1 MCQALGCA
9 FCMDCCCCSASKGC
23 PVLVTWWI
31 GARWAPLSMGFLRQ
45 GYWRLPFPS
54 PGDLPDPGIDP
65 VSLESPT
72 LAGGLFT
79 TETPGT
85 PFKLMIQFY
94 CYPHCMD
101 EHAEAQTGDIP
112 CSRSWSSS
120 YAVALGFTQVCILTT
135 HLWGFPVLWRTFQC
149 MLTSW
154 HYLTHHADFSS
165 TSQLVFSNQI
175 IYRVLILGLVRRLQ
189 DRIKQSPH

>member
-1 MCQALGCA
+1 MNWSPLGSSVHGISQARILEWVAVSFSRGSSWPRNWSCI
-9 FCMDCCCCSASKGC
+9 SWVSY
-23 PVLVTWWI
+23 I
-31 GARWAPLSMGFLRQ
+31 GRWTLH
-45 GYWRLPFPS
+45 YWDTRDF
-54 PGDLPDPGIDP
+54 
-65 VSLESPT
+65 
-72 LAGGLFT
+72 
-79 TETPGT
+79 

-112 CSRSWSSS
+112 FSRSWSSS

-135 HLWGFPVLWRTFQC
+135 HLWGLPVLWRTFQC

-175 IYRVLILGLVRRLQ
+175 IYRVLILCLVRRLQ
-189 DRIKQSPH
+189 DRIKQPPH